1 MKLPLISSFK
11 RTYLQIFYLK
21 KALNILTLIKLF
33 NAGGARLRELGLPL
47 VEFDTQAFIAKAQ
60 QKTGLQDFGNTAFL
74 EPLQIL
80 LEACEQEANL
90 SIVGRLAVKS
100 EAIRLLS
107 NRLQLIQDRKTYPEI
122 AQESIKAPLIIL
134 GLPRTGSTLLHNLLS
149 QDPANR
155 VPRMWETIMPS
166 PPPGHPHSSAKSRIR
181 NTNRLLKGFYLA
193 APKFKIVYPMTA
205 LDPAECV
212 TMMTYSFM
220 SAQFQSAYHIPSY
233 QKWLENA
240 ALHQAYIEHRQ
251 FLQHLQ
257 WNYQP
262 QQWVL
267 KAPPHIF
274 APEALLSVYPD
285 AKVIQTHRSPHTALG
300 SVSSFDV
307 ILRQTFS
314 RSVNPEQIGQE
325 ALLQWSKAIQ
335 VFMNFRDSQPTN
347 NGQFYDML
355 YTDLSQNPIDAIHKM
370 YAHFGLTLTNRA
382 EQNMKEFLKKNPK
395 HKHGEHRYSLSHYGL
410 SENKISSHFKAY
422 MHRYKLDTS

>member
-1 MKLPLISSFK
+1 MREFGLPLI
-11 RTYLQIFYLK
+11 
-21 KALNILTLIKLF
+21 
-33 NAGGARLRELGLPL
+33 
-47 VEFDTQAFIAKAQ
+47 EFDTQSCIAEAQ
-60 QKTGLQDFGNTAFL
+60 RKTGLQDFGDMTFL

-80 LEACEQEANL
+80 LKACEREAKL
-90 SIVGRLAVKS
+90 SMVGRLTVKS
-100 EAIRLLS
+100 ETIRLLT
-107 NRLQLIQDRKTYPEI
+107 NRLRLIQDRKTYPGIE
-122 AQESIKAPLIIL
+122 QERIKAPLIIL

-155 VPRMWETIMPS
+155 VPRLWETITPS
-166 PPPGHPHSSAKSRIR
+166 PPLDHPHSSAELRIR
-181 NTNRLLKGFYLA
+181 HTNKLLKGFYLA

-212 TMMTYSFM
+212 TMMAHSFS
-220 SAQFQSAYHIPSY
+220 SAQFQSTYHIPSY
-233 QKWLENA
+233 QKWLANA
-240 ALHQAYIEHRQ
+240 VLHRAYAEHRQ

-285 AKVIQTHRSPHTALG
+285 AKVIQTHRSPYAVLG
-300 SVSSFDV
+300 SVASFDV

-314 RSVNPEQIGQE
+314 RSVDPQQIGQE
-325 ALLQWSKAIQ
+325 ALSQWSQAVQ
-335 VFMNFRDSQPTN
+335 LFMNFRDSQATN
-347 NGQFYDML
+347 NSQFYDML
-355 YTDLSQNPIDAIHKM
+355 YVNLSKNPIEAIRKM

-382 EQNMKEFLKKNPK
+382 EQNMKEFLKNNPK

-410 SENKISSHFKAY
+410 SEAEISSNFKAY
-422 MHRYKLDTS
+422 IDRYKLDAS